1 MPFERFYCQ
10 GKNSKIKA
18 AVQGHVDRL
27 WKDVVIP
34 AKIFRLATQNKDP
47 KIIENIESVERTKK
61 DYKKLLK
68 KFGRNQDLFFELPTL
83 KPRITNHENEK
94 LMGNGSKKV

>member
-34 AKIFRLATQNKDP
+34 AKIFRLAT
-47 KIIENIESVERTKK
+47 
-61 DYKKLLK
+61 
-68 KFGRNQDLFFELPTL
+68 
-83 KPRITNHENEK
+83 
-94 LMGNGSKKV
+94 